1 MPYTLRK
8 RDTIVSAV
16 NARFKRVTHKYVFE
30 VPCMV
35 KEALAFDKRNVNYL
49 WRDALDK
56 EMSNLRVA
64 FDILDE
70 NQHAP
75 PGYSKASGN
84 IIVDVLMTLERK
96 SRWVK
101 DGHCPLNLATPYKLS
116 LSLAKSL

>member
-1 MPYTLRK
+1 
-8 RDTIVSAV
+8 
-16 NARFKRVTHKYVFE
+16 
-30 VPCMV
+30 MV

-101 DGHCPLNLATPYKLS
+101 DGHCPLNLATPHKLP